1 MLGEI
6 INVFN
11 GVRKGLLKKNG
22 NAAVNVWVTL
32 KQSDRRLAMAKSNS
46 SEEKLSRKID
56 ELAIAMEKMKI
67 AEYTKYLANTR
78 KMLLDNFLAGLARGF
93 GMAIGFT
100 ILGAIALYFLQR
112 IAYEKLP
119 IIGDFIAEIVKIVK
133 DHL

>member
-1 MLGEI
+1 
-6 INVFN
+6 
-11 GVRKGLLKKNG
+11 
-22 NAAVNVWVTL
+22 
-32 KQSDRRLAMAKSNS
+32 MAKPNS
-46 SEEKLSRKID
+46 SEEKLIRKID

-78 KMLLDNFLAGLARGF
+78 RMLFDNFIAGLARGF